1 GERQM
6 YTIFSIFASLA
17 YLVPIIIV
25 VTWMIITLTFHR
37 KQIEQNNRII
47 ELLENSNEKK
57 VFDKSNR

>member
-1 GERQM
+1 M

-47 ELLENSNEKK
+47 ELLEKSNEKK
-57 VFDKSNR
+57 GV